1 MFLWI
6 WFIITNHTAKES
18 IKVLSYWYYDKDT
31 TSSKICNLNQKSPLT
46 TKRHIWRKKTKHHLE
61 YILFCCHVI
70 PGIIM
75 CFTFITTMNFPNY
88 VLSNTLYRSGQMRF
102 REFKQ
107 LAQGYSWS
115 GIFTKLF
122 LLCNS
127 LPIHCLFHY

>member
-31 TSSKICNLNQKSPLT
+31 TSSRICNLNQKSPPT
-46 TKRHIWRKKTKHHLE
+46 TKRHIWRKKKKHHLE
-61 YILFCCHVI
+61 YILLPYNTRHYYVLYIHYHNEFS
-70 PGIIM
+70 
-75 CFTFITTMNFPNY
+75 Y

-107 LAQGYSWS
+107 LAQGYSLS